1 MNGKLTV
8 YQSLVVELKHLIDLG
23 ALKYGEK
30 LPSVRA
36 LATERGLN
44 PNTVERAYTELEA
57 EGYVRILFKK
67 GAYVDKGG
75 DGRLSDEIRK
85 QLRLF
90 KTAGATRAEVEFLL
104 EEVYAESPGKEGE
117 KEDV

>member
-1 MNGKLTV
+1 M
-8 YQSLVVELKHLIDLG
+8 
-23 ALKYGEK
+23 
-30 LPSVRA
+30 
-36 LATERGLN
+36 
-44 PNTVERAYTELEA
+44 
-57 EGYVRILFKK
+57 RILFKK